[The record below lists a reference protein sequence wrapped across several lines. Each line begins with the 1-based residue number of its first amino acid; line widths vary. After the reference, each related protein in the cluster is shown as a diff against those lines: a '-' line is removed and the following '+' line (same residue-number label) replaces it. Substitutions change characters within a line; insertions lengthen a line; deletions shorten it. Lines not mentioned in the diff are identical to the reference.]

1 MELKLESRE
10 GYLLATAS
18 GRVSLTEALKLGKNV
33 CDAAAERG
41 LSKILYD
48 YRAVKG
54 ELSVM
59 EWYEIGKTMAE
70 YRLNRSGTPR
80 IAVVGKPPTI
90 TGFGAEVAR
99 NRGLLVVTFPELQP
113 ALDWLNG
120 FDTKATAT

>member
-1 MELKLESRE
+1 MHLKLESRD

-18 GRVSLTEALKLGKNV
+18 GRASFAKALDLSKNV

-41 LSKILYD
+41 FSKILYD
-48 YRAVKG
+48 YRAVEG

-70 YRLNRSGTPR
+70 YRLSRSGTPV

-90 TGFGAEVAR
+90 TEFGAEVAR
-99 NRGLLVVTFPELQP
+99 NRGLLVLTFPELQP
-113 ALDWLNG
+113 AVDWLNEFG
-120 FDTKATAT
+120 TKIK